1 MDASDGAKAEE
12 IRALHDELA
21 AGEALARESS
31 EQFEARLCEKE
42 EEAGRLKLQVE
53 KFSEEA
59 SVLRAELNV
68 ANSANDSI
76 TCKLSELEGRRF

>member
-21 AGEALARESS
+21 AGEALAQESS
-31 EQFEARLCEKE
+31 ERFEARLCEKE

-53 KFSEEA
+53 KFSEE
-59 SVLRAELNV
+59 LNV